1 MSYHILSIRLSTDG
15 FSFSIYNP
23 TQDTTVSL
31 FEKEVN
37 SSLSLT
43 ANLKQAF
50 RELDFL
56 SDSYRRVNIMMADK
70 RFTLVPL
77 EFFEDDQSEILF
89 NQNHTK
95 QENETVQYNILK
107 KNNIVVLFGM
117 DKSAQQLLSDQFPG
131 ARFYSQSTTL
141 IEYFTVKSKL
151 GNNKKMYASV
161 RSNAID
167 LDCFE
172 HGHLILA
179 NSYECRNT
187 ADRVYYLLYLW
198 KQLDFNQERDELHLT
213 GLLTDKENLVQELR
227 KFILKVFIM
236 IPETNID
243 MQAILTC
250 E

>member
-23 TQDTTVSL
+23 TQDANVSL
-31 FEKEVN
+31 YEKEIN
-37 SSLSLT
+37 PSLSLT

-50 RELDFL
+50 RELAFL
-56 SDSYRRVNIMMADK
+56 SATYRRVNVMMADK

-77 EFFEDDQSEILF
+77 ELFDDDQSEVLF
-89 NQNHTK
+89 NHNHTK
-95 QENETVQYNILK
+95 RENEIVQYNILK
-107 KNNIVVLFGM
+107 KNNVVVLFGM
-117 DKSAQQLLSDQFPG
+117 DKSAYQLLNEQFPE
-131 ARFYSQSTTL
+131 ARFYSQSSTL

-151 GNNKKMYASV
+151 GNNRKMYASV
-161 RSNAID
+161 RSEAID
-167 LDCFE
+167 LYCFE

-179 NSYECRNT
+179 NSYECRET
-187 ADRVYYLLYLW
+187 ADRVYYLLYIW
-198 KQLDFNQERDELHLT
+198 KQLNFDQERDELHLT
-213 GLLTDKENLVQELR
+213 GLLTDKENLMREIR
-227 KFILKVFIM
+227 KFILKAFIM